1 MLAQAGAGHLCFCDV
16 YGLDYDR
23 MPLPR
28 KSMPQNDH
36 RPLRTVTI
44 LAASPA
50 TYFADL
56 QEQPD
61 GRAARSTLA
70 ITSSERS

>member
-1 MLAQAGAGHLCFCDV
+1 MLAEAGARHLRFCDICDV
-16 YGLDYDR
+16 DYDR
-23 MPLPR
+23 MALPR

-36 RPLRTVTI
+36 RQLRTVDI
-44 LAASPA
+44 LAPGASY
-50 TYFADL
+50 YFADL

>member
-36 RPLRTVTI
+36 CPLRTVTI
-44 LAASPA
+44 LAPRTSY
-50 TYFADL
+50 YFADL
-56 QEQPD
+56 QE
-61 GRAARSTLA
+61 
-70 ITSSERS
+70 